1 MIHLDIRH
9 DLRDL
14 ARALKAEEDGK
25 QLRKD
30 LVRNLKQAVDPA
42 VKAAKAAV
50 HAMPSRGHAGPSLR
64 RDVAR
69 RTGVQVKLGG
79 RTVGVKVRTTA
90 TKVRGFTNAPRLLN
104 ARKGWRH
111 PNIGAGRRGQPDWVA
126 QRSPRP
132 GWFDDEMRRP
142 EPRYRAAVVKAVED
156 MQNRIAR
163 RH

>member
-1 MIHLDIRH
+1 VIHLDIRH
-9 DLRDL
+9 DLKDL

-30 LVRNLKQAVDPA
+30 LVKNLREAVDPA
-42 VKAAKAAV
+42 VKQAKASV
-50 HAMPSRGHAGPSLR
+50 KAMPSKGHAGLQLR

-69 RTGVQVKLGG
+69 RVGVQVRLGG

-104 ARKGWRH
+104 TPKGWRH
-111 PNIGAGRRGQPDWVA
+111 PNIGAGRRGQADWVA
-126 QRSPRP
+126 QRSTRP
-132 GWFDDEMRRP
+132 GWFDDPMRAG
-142 EPRYRAAVVKAVED
+142 EPRYRRAVTRAVED
-156 MQNRIAR
+156 MANRIAR